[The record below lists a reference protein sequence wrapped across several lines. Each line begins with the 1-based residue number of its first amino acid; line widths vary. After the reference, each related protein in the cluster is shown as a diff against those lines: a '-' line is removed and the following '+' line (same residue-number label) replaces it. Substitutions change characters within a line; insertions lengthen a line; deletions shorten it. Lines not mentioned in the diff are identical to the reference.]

1 MVRIPFADS
10 ASPNDDATIL
20 APQALLSPKII
31 RPLPTTPAEAIARSQ
46 QMGRRIARWDR
57 NAALSALAALQL
69 DPRLHVH
76 SVRLYWASRL
86 VAGLATGGTRPG
98 RSDLQRLLNSDF
110 GKSDISRFEDPSED
124 LFLQTVS
131 TRHGDRRLICGTWAH
146 PAFYTE
152 TLLEAAERIADERD
166 LEILSSAHALL
177 LLSDLTAERA
187 GLGFRVA
194 GSGRQWAKVPLP
206 PDTRLSALA
215 AHPNWSASA
224 LASANLEP
232 ALLERFIIE
241 GDDLPPTIGSAAGR
255 AALDTRPL
263 LRTPTGILLA
273 VPAAISMAV
282 RASIVDHML
291 ETDRE
296 QEIGDA
302 LLAVQAERLA
312 ETGFANLEE
321 VPTRWSLG
329 EATRSLVREE
339 APGRY
344 VHLELIAGRF
354 SGWREPGFGD
364 MAPADPKRQARI
376 ISSMRSANE
385 ACQGRPGFV
394 AGVTVYLMGGWGPG
408 EIIDFRRPD
417 DLSAW
422 RFAGVEVADA
432 MALGGAKDGTLTD
445 FWRLEVLEDMV
456 QSEGIELQNLS
467 GPLNLHEW
475 WRQTDHTLVPQ
486 GKRDLVPPIKIAMPT
501 DSLFEARKR
510 AADAFDRRSVQLPDG
525 SWRTVGRL
533 DPIADFGVLE
543 PIYASYREVRQGTL
557 LGAVLVGSSPIWLRL
572 KSPDVPGR
580 FNDGYQNWKAALH
593 WMSLIA
599 DLVDHGDDAST
610 KPVMIDLRL
619 EPIDDLAATLPTDQE
634 LDDAVA
640 AAADLSERTGN
651 VSASA
656 RWQGGA
662 RRVDNRAEIA
672 LAAGLLEAIQ
682 QAIGNRID
690 RATAV
695 GRVRSKV
702 PSPDIRWRHA
712 YYPERVAD
720 QLRLHQ
726 IIGRKFSP
734 VPRSAVS
741 IVKQGHAFGVGYG
754 PGAVIEGREKCAA
767 LLKSLHARTLERLL
781 VSVAHYDRL
790 ELVTA
795 SLSLL
800 QASIADE
807 QHWAV
812 TARAL
817 RGIHGADADGKVS
830 LEHRNATNA
839 NLRACAMLAEV
850 AASHAPA
857 EGGSPVGV
865 MDLDELRAV
874 ALQHFGYCELL
885 PALMGDRLTPRLV
898 ISPTGDLLYDHSF
911 GMNTL
916 TPSSTI
922 MHAESRERDIERY
935 QERMANPREERGSLE
950 PELVHALEAEF
961 HCSMRTFGDLSAATC
976 DLAIADHR
984 DVIILRRSELVQRL
998 TTLSF
1003 GEGEAVKLMIER
1015 LTLRSRDGWAD
1026 IPADAGPNDYD
1037 LGRFDRPQSIIGR
1050 PLVAI
1055 DAEED
1060 PMIAAAPAVVERA
1073 AIHNLSGAY
1082 DGSLQD
1088 RFWSSKVMRSHVGRA
1103 SNAAGNAFNVRVAET
1118 LAALGLDAAPGV
1130 APWAALNQKATP
1142 EMKLLGDID
1151 VLAFSQDRLHVWV
1164 IEAKDIKLCRT
1175 LAETARRLSEYR
1187 GVPRHD
1193 NKPDNLMRHLKRAAH
1208 IRENAEVLARR
1219 YKMSAVPVVH
1229 GLVVVDS
1236 PQPMAFVETNPSPD
1250 ATFVRLKDIGSVDWS
1265 ASSKRR

>member
-1 MVRIPFADS
+1 M
-10 ASPNDDATIL
+10 L
-20 APQALLSPKII
+20 APPALINPKITQ
-31 RPLPTTPAEAIARSQ
+31 PLPATPAEAVARSQ
-46 QMGRRIARWDR
+46 QMARRIARWDR

-69 DPRLHVH
+69 DPQLHVH
-76 SVRLYWASRL
+76 AVRLYWASRL
-86 VAGLATGGTRPG
+86 VASLASGDKRPG
-98 RSDLQRLLNSDF
+98 RSDLKRLLNADF
-110 GKSDISRFEDPSED
+110 AKSDISRFEDPSED
-124 LFLQTVS
+124 LFLQVVS

-166 LEILSSAHALL
+166 REILASAHAVLL
-177 LLSDLTAERA
+177 LLDLTAERA
-187 GLGFRVA
+187 GLGFRIS
-194 GSGRQWAKVPLP
+194 GSGRQWADVSVP
-206 PDTRLSALA
+206 PDKRLAAVA

-224 LASANLEP
+224 LASSDINP

-241 GDDLPPTIGSAAGR
+241 YDELPPMIDSAAGR
-255 AALDTRPL
+255 STLDTRPL

-273 VPAAISMAV
+273 VPSAVSMAV
-282 RASIVDHML
+282 RAAIVDHML

-312 ETGFANLEE
+312 EIGFANLED
-321 VPTRWSLG
+321 VRTRWCLG

-339 APGRY
+339 APGRF
-344 VHLELIAGRF
+344 VHLELIAGKF
-354 SGWREPGFGD
+354 SGWREAGFGD
-364 MAPADPKRQARI
+364 MAPANPERQARI

-385 ACQGRPGFV
+385 ACEGRPGFTS
-394 AGVTVYLMGGWGPG
+394 GVSFYLMGGWGPG
-408 EIIDFRRPD
+408 EIIDFRRPN

-422 RFAGVEVADA
+422 RFTGIEVADA
-432 MALGGAKDGTLTD
+432 IALGCARDGALTD
-445 FWRLEVLEDMV
+445 LWRLEVLDDMV
-456 QSEGIELQNLS
+456 QSEGIKLQNLS
-467 GPLNLHEW
+467 GPLNLYEW
-475 WRQTDHTLVPQ
+475 WLQTDHTLVPQ
-486 GKRDLVPPIKIAMPT
+486 GRRELVPPINIVIPT

-510 AADAFDRRSVQLPDG
+510 AAEAFDRRSVLMPDG

-533 DPIADFGVLE
+533 DPVADFGVLE
-543 PIYASYREVRQGTL
+543 PIYASYREIRRGTL
-557 LGAVLVGSSPIWLRL
+557 LGAVLVGPSPIWLRL
-572 KSPDVPGR
+572 ESPDTSDR
-580 FNDGYQNWKAALH
+580 FKDGYQNWHAALH
-593 WMSLIA
+593 WTSLIA
-599 DLVDHGDDAST
+599 DLVDLGDDASIA
-610 KPVMIDLRL
+610 PVMIDLCL
-619 EPIDDLAATLPTDQE
+619 DPIDDLPAILPTDQE
-634 LDDAVA
+634 LDDAITTT
-640 AAADLSERTGN
+640 ADPGDRNGT

-656 RWQGGA
+656 RWQAGA

-682 QAIGNRID
+682 HANGNKID

-695 GRVRSKV
+695 CRVRSKI
-702 PSPDIRWRHA
+702 PSADVRWRHA

-720 QLRLHQ
+720 QLRLQQ
-726 IIGRKFSP
+726 IIGQKFSP
-734 VPRSAVS
+734 IPRSAVS
-741 IVKQGHAFGVGYG
+741 IVKHGHAFRLGYG
-754 PGAVIEGREKCAA
+754 PGDVIEGREKCAA
-767 LLKSLHARTLERLL
+767 LLKFLHACTLERLL
-781 VSVAHYDRL
+781 VSVAHYDRQ

-817 RGIHGADADGKVS
+817 RAIHGADADGKVS

-850 AASHAPA
+850 AASHAPT
-857 EGGSPVGV
+857 EGGSPVGA

-885 PALMGDRLTPRLV
+885 PALMGERLTPRLV
-898 ISPTGDLLYDHSF
+898 ISPTGDLLYDHTFSES
-911 GMNTL
+911 TL
-916 TPSSTI
+916 APSSTI

-935 QERMANPREERGSLE
+935 DERMADPREDRGSLE
-950 PELVHALEAEF
+950 PELVQALEAEF

-976 DLAIADHR
+976 ELAIADR
-984 DVIILRRSELVQRL
+984 SDVVTLRRSELVRRL
-998 TTLSF
+998 AALGIGT
-1003 GEGEAVKLMIER
+1003 GEAIEPMIER
-1015 LTLRSRDGWAD
+1015 LTLRSRNRWTEV
-1026 IPADAGPNDYD
+1026 PEDALPNDYD

-1050 PLVAI
+1050 PLLAI

-1060 PMIAAAPAVVERA
+1060 PIIVVAPAVIERA
-1073 AIHNLSGAY
+1073 AVHNISGAY
-1082 DGSLQD
+1082 EGSLQD
-1088 RFWSSKVMRSHVGRA
+1088 RFWSSEAMRSHVGRA

-1118 LAALGLDAAPGV
+1118 IVALGLDAAPGV

-1164 IEAKDIKLCRT
+1164 IEAKDIRLCRT

-1187 GVPRHD
+1187 GVPRRN

-1208 IRENAEVLARR
+1208 IREHADALARR
-1219 YKMSAVPVVH
+1219 YKLPAVPMVH

-1236 PQPMAFVETNPSPD
+1236 PQPMAFVKTNPSPD
-1250 ATFVRLKDIGSVDWS
+1250 ATFVRLKDVGSVDWS
-1265 ASSKRR
+1265 ASRKQRR

>member
-1 MVRIPFADS
+1 
-10 ASPNDDATIL
+10 
-20 APQALLSPKII
+20 
-31 RPLPTTPAEAIARSQ
+31 
-46 QMGRRIARWDR
+46 MGRRIARWDR

-76 SVRLYWASRL
+76 MVRLYWASRI
-86 VAGLATGGTRPG
+86 VAGLASGGTRPG
-98 RSDLQRLLNSDF
+98 RSDLQRLLNADF
-110 GKSDISRFEDPSED
+110 GKSDLSRFEDPSED
-124 LFLQTVS
+124 LFLQAIS
-131 TRHGDRRLICGTWAH
+131 TRRGDRRLICGTWAH

-166 LEILSSAHALL
+166 AGVLASAHALL

-187 GLGFRVA
+187 GLGFRIS
-194 GSGRQWAKVPLP
+194 GSGRQWADVPVP
-206 PDTRLSALA
+206 PDTRLAALA
-215 AHPNWSASA
+215 AHPTWSASA
-224 LASANLEP
+224 LASASLEP
-232 ALLERFIIE
+232 ALLEQFIIDE
-241 GDDLPPTIGSAAGR
+241 DDLPPTLGSAAGR

-273 VPAAISMAV
+273 VPSAVSMAV
-282 RASIVDHML
+282 RAAIVEHML
-291 ETDRE
+291 ETGRE
-296 QEIGDA
+296 REIGDA
-302 LLAVQAERLA
+302 LLAVQAEHLA
-312 ETGFANLEE
+312 ETGFVNLAD

-354 SGWREPGFGD
+354 SGWREAGFGD
-364 MAPADPKRQARI
+364 MAPANRERQAKI
-376 ISSMRSANE
+376 ISSMRSANQ
-385 ACQGRPGFV
+385 ACESRPDFI

-417 DLSAW
+417 DLGAW
-422 RFAGVEVADA
+422 RFAGIEVADA

-445 FWRLEVLEDMV
+445 FWRLEVLKDMV

-475 WRQTDHTLVPQ
+475 WRQTDYALVPQ
-486 GKRDLVPPIKIAMPT
+486 GQRDLVPPVNIAMPT
-501 DSLFEARKR
+501 DSLFEARQR

-533 DPIADFGVLE
+533 DPIADFGILE
-543 PIYASYREVRQGTL
+543 PIYASYREVRQGIL
-557 LGAVLVGSSPIWLRL
+557 LGAVLVGPSPIWLRL
-572 KSPDVPGR
+572 ESLDAPNRV
-580 FNDGYQNWKAALH
+580 NDGYQNWKAALH
-593 WMSLIA
+593 WTSLIA
-599 DLVDHGDDAST
+599 DLVDHGDDASIAS
-610 KPVMIDLRL
+610 VLIDLRL
-619 EPIDDLAATLPTDQE
+619 EPIDDLAATPTDQE

-640 AAADLSERTGN
+640 VAADPGERTGT

-656 RWQGGA
+656 CWQAGA

-682 QAIGNRID
+682 QAIGNGID

-695 GRVRSKV
+695 HRVKSKV
-702 PSPDIRWRHA
+702 SSADVRWRHA

-720 QLRLHQ
+720 QLRLYQ
-726 IIGRKFSP
+726 IIGQKFSP
-734 VPRSAVS
+734 IPRSAVS
-741 IVKQGHAFGVGYG
+741 IVKHGHAFGLGYG
-754 PGAVIEGREKCAA
+754 PGEVIEGREKCAA

-781 VSVAHYDRL
+781 ISVAQYDRL
-790 ELVTA
+790 QLVTA

-817 RGIHGADADGKVS
+817 RAIHGADADSKVS

-857 EGGSPVGV
+857 EGGSPVGA

-911 GMNTL
+911 GENTL
-916 TPSSTI
+916 APSSTI
-922 MHAESRERDIERY
+922 MHAESRERDIKRY
-935 QERMANPREERGSLE
+935 DEKMADPREDPGSLE
-950 PELVHALEAEF
+950 PELVQALEAEF

-976 DLAIADHR
+976 DLAIADRR
-984 DVIILRRSELVQRL
+984 DVVILRRSELIQRL
-998 TTLSF
+998 VALGL
-1003 GEGEAVKLMIER
+1003 GEGEAIEPMIER

-1026 IPADAGPNDYD
+1026 IPAHAFPNDYD

-1050 PLVAI
+1050 PLLAI
-1055 DAEED
+1055 DPEAD
-1060 PMIAAAPAVVERA
+1060 PMLAVAPAVVERA
-1073 AIHNLSGAY
+1073 AVHNLSGAF
-1082 DGSLQD
+1082 DGSLQN
-1088 RFWSSKVMRSHVGRA
+1088 RFWSSKAMRSHVGRA

-1118 LAALGLDAAPGV
+1118 IASLGLDAAPGV
-1130 APWAALNQKATP
+1130 APWAAVHQKATP

-1164 IEAKDIKLCRT
+1164 IEAKDIRLCRT

-1187 GVPRHD
+1187 GVLRHD
-1193 NKPDNLMRHLKRAAH
+1193 NKPDNLMRHLRRAAH
-1208 IRENAEVLARR
+1208 IREHAEALARR
-1219 YKMSAVPVVH
+1219 YKLPTVPVVH

-1250 ATFVRLKDIGSVDWS
+1250 ATFVRLKDIFSVDWN
-1265 ASSKRR
+1265 ASQKRRL

>member
-1 MVRIPFADS
+1 MFSSRIM
-10 ASPNDDATIL
+10 
-20 APQALLSPKII
+20 Q
-31 RPLPTTPAEAIARSQ
+31 PLPTTPAEAIARSR

-86 VAGLATGGTRPG
+86 VAALASGGTRPG
-98 RSDLQRLLNSDF
+98 RSDLQRLLNADF
-110 GKSDISRFEDPSED
+110 GKSDISRLEDPSED

-131 TRHGDRRLICGTWAH
+131 TRRGDRRLICGTWAH
-146 PAFYTE
+146 PTFYTE

-166 LEILSSAHALL
+166 LKMLSSAHALL
-177 LLSDLTAERA
+177 LLSNLTAERA
-187 GLGFRVA
+187 GLGLRVS
-194 GSGRQWAKVPLP
+194 GSGQQWANIPVP
-206 PDTRLSALA
+206 PDTKLSALA
-215 AHPNWSASA
+215 AYPNWSASA
-224 LASANLEP
+224 LASANLDP
-232 ALLERFIIE
+232 ALLERFITE
-241 GDDLPPTIGSAAGR
+241 DDDLPPTIDSVAGR

-273 VPAAISMAV
+273 VPSAVSMAV
-282 RASIVDHML
+282 RAAIVDHML

-312 ETGFANLEE
+312 ETGFANLED

-344 VHLELIAGRF
+344 VHLELIAGKF
-354 SGWREPGFGD
+354 SGWHEAGFGD
-364 MAPADPKRQARI
+364 LAPADRERQARI
-376 ISSMRSANE
+376 ISSMRSAKE
-385 ACQGRPGFV
+385 ACEGRPGFM
-394 AGVTVYLMGGWGPG
+394 AGVIVYLMGGWGPG
-408 EIIDFRRPD
+408 EIINFRRPD
-417 DLSAW
+417 DLRAW
-422 RFAGVEVADA
+422 RFAGIEVADA

-456 QSEGIELQNLS
+456 QSDGIELQNLS

-475 WRQTDHTLVPQ
+475 WLQTDHTLVPQ
-486 GKRDLVPPIKIAMPT
+486 GQRDLVPPINIAMPT
-501 DSLFEARKR
+501 DSLLKARQR
-510 AADAFDRRSVQLPDG
+510 AADAFDRRSVQLPNR

-533 DPIADFGVLE
+533 DSIADFGVLE
-543 PIYASYREVRQGTL
+543 PIYASYREIRLGTL
-557 LGAVLVGSSPIWLRL
+557 LGAVLVGPSPIWLRL
-572 KSPDVPGR
+572 ESPDASDR

-593 WMSLIA
+593 WTSLIA
-599 DLVDHGDDAST
+599 DLVYHGDDASIA
-610 KPVMIDLRL
+610 PVMIDLRI
-619 EPIDDLAATLPTDQE
+619 EPIDDLAATLPSDHE
-634 LDDAVA
+634 LDHAVA
-640 AAADLSERTGN
+640 ATADPGERTGT

-656 RWQGGA
+656 HWQAGA

-672 LAAGLLEAIQ
+672 LAAGLLQAIQ
-682 QAIGNRID
+682 QAIGNGID

-695 GRVRSKV
+695 CRVRSKI
-702 PSPDIRWRHA
+702 PSTDVRWRHA

-726 IIGRKFSP
+726 IIGRNFSP

-741 IVKQGHAFGVGYG
+741 IVKHGHAFGLGYG
-754 PGAVIEGREKCAA
+754 PGEVIEGRAKCAA
-767 LLKSLHARTLERLL
+767 LLKFLHARTLERLL
-781 VSVAHYDRL
+781 ASVAHYDRL

-817 RGIHGADADGKVS
+817 RAIHGADADGKVS

-839 NLRACAMLAEV
+839 NLRACAILAEV

-857 EGGSPVGV
+857 EGGSPVGA

-885 PALMGDRLTPRLV
+885 PALMGDRLMPRLI

-911 GMNTL
+911 GENTL
-916 TPSSTI
+916 APSSTI

-935 QERMANPREERGSLE
+935 DERMTIPREDRGSLK
-950 PELVHALEAEF
+950 PELVLALEAEF
-961 HCSMRTFGDLSAATC
+961 HCSIRTFGDLSAGTC
-976 DLAIADHR
+976 ELAIADR
-984 DVIILRRSELVQRL
+984 CDVTTLRRSELVRRL
-998 TTLSF
+998 VALGL
-1003 GEGEAVKLMIER
+1003 GEGEAIEPMIER
-1015 LTLRSRDGWAD
+1015 LTLRSRGGWTEV
-1026 IPADAGPNDYD
+1026 PADALPNDYD

-1050 PLVAI
+1050 PLLAI

-1060 PMIAAAPAVVERA
+1060 PMIAVAPAVVERA
-1073 AIHNLSGAY
+1073 AVHNLSGAY

-1103 SNAAGNAFNVRVAET
+1103 SNAAGNAFNVLVAET
-1118 LAALGLDAAPGV
+1118 LAALGLDTAPGV

-1187 GVPRHD
+1187 GVPKHD

-1208 IRENAEVLARR
+1208 IRVHVEALTRR
-1219 YKMSAVPVVH
+1219 YKLPAVPVVH

-1250 ATFVRLKDIGSVDWS
+1250 ATFVRLKDVGSVDWS
-1265 ASSKRR
+1265 ASQKRRR